1 MTAPK
6 LQEIPKEWDTGYLR
20 QVLDLWSVCPIKVA
34 DEEEDDRDQGDTG
47 SLVRHCCTGDDL
59 GGRRSMNQLIIWQRG
74 EVTQAKTL
82 MNHTLAHSPRL
93 ATPPWSGERP
103 PSTFSNHLI
112 GPHTAPVVTSPE

>member
-6 LQEIPKEWDTGYLR
+6 LQEVSKEWDTGNLR
-20 QVLDLWSVCPIKVA
+20 QILDLGGVCSIQVA

-74 EVTQAKTL
+74 EVTQEE
-82 MNHTLAHSPRL
+82 S
-93 ATPPWSGERP
+93 
-103 PSTFSNHLI
+103 
-112 GPHTAPVVTSPE
+112 APNDSI